1 MRLSGPFL
9 PEFGPFASLT
19 CAAQL
24 LLSWRHTDMW
34 DPHVI
39 TSLLRRN
46 RTRGRRSFNRAF
58 ILAVANGAESAR
70 TRPNGAQ
77 TAEDP
82 HSIRAGACSGATS
95 GSPLTL

>member
-70 TRPNGAQ
+70 TPWGRLLQPLAAILVLTDELADCFNG
-77 TAEDP
+77 P
-82 HSIRAGACSGATS
+82 
-95 GSPLTL
+95 